1 MIGVPKDKS
10 ADMDGNKGHR
20 IFVKLQGKTKIML
33 GEGEDYRVLDAN
45 GTDGR
50 AAFQLPNPD
59 PDNDGVTVYSVW
71 ARALGKPGGIG
82 KITTCVPDPQNPGEE
97 LCSMYILEMERKK
110 RGNNGNNFADVSKY
124 LLYIYADLVD
134 ADGVPERYPLFDQR
148 LEGYF
153 WSYENN
159 GLKLAQF
166 RFYEV
171 STEVPDPD
179 EI

>member
-1 MIGVPKDKS
+1 
-10 ADMDGNKGHR
+10 
-20 IFVKLQGKTKIML
+20 ML

-50 AAFQLPNPD
+50 AEFQLPSPD
-59 PDNDGVTVYSVW
+59 PNNDGVTVYSVW

-82 KITTCVPDPQNPGEE
+82 KITTCIPDPENSDLA

-110 RGNNGNNFADVSKY
+110 GRSGFADVSKE
-124 LLYIYADLVD
+124 LLYIFADL
-134 ADGVPERYPLFDQR
+134 DGDGTVERYPLFDTR

-153 WSYENN
+153 WDYDNN

-166 RFYEV
+166 RFYETPSDV
-171 STEVPDPD
+171 N
-179 EI
+179 